1 MMIRWG
7 TILPTAYRVTVT
19 VVRASLP
26 NKEDAHIEFKER
38 LIPSV
43 HLRDDKRQHLASQ
56 MRDRLLQGGGK
67 AVYVVG
73 VDDDGHIVGLSDLEL
88 EETLTVLRTV
98 AVENNSSLERVEKFQ
113 ESGRVI
119 AKVVIAAYSRPVKS
133 HVTVSVAGHVNHGK
147 STLIACLMT
156 KKKDDGKAWLY
167 LDTLPHEIER
177 NLSADIHHALLG
189 FNGGE
194 AITTVN
200 PLDREERHRVFE
212 RSEKVVSFVDTVGHE
227 PWLRTT
233 IRGLLGQEIDYGFLV
248 VAADDGLTYVSREHL
263 GIMLAMGLP
272 VLVCVTKADRVTEQR
287 LNEAEREVTTLL
299 KSIGRVPY
307 SIRSQEDISV
317 VLDKLSVVSPI
328 FRTSAATRQGFD
340 LLYVML
346 HSLPQRIK
354 PMERSF
360 LMYIDRVYNVEGVGS
375 VVSGAIKQGRLLAGS
390 ELIVGPDVRGDFK
403 PVRAKTIEM
412 HYARL
417 SEAEAGL
424 IVGIAVRGVKHEE
437 LGRGM
442 VLCDPRLSPVSV
454 KRFEADIVVL
464 SHPTRVTNGY
474 EPVLHINTVSSTVKF
489 RLLDRDYLKAGEN
502 GHVEM
507 TFRYRPWFVNESD
520 KFVFREG
527 KCKGI
532 GTVTKIVEYA

>member
-1 MMIRWG
+1 M
-7 TILPTAYRVTVT
+7 A
-19 VVRASLP
+19 VVKPSLP

-73 VDDDGHIVGLSDLEL
+73 VDDDGRIVGLSDLEL
-88 EETLTVLRTV
+88 EETLAVLRTV
-98 AVENNSSLERVEKFQ
+98 AAENNSSLERVEKFQ
-113 ESGRVI
+113 ENGRVI
-119 AKVVIAAYSRPVKS
+119 AKVVIVAYSRPVKS

-156 KKKDDGKAWLY
+156 RKRDDGKAWLY

-177 NLSADIHHALLG
+177 NLSADIHHAILG
-189 FNGGE
+189 FNGGKS
-194 AITTVN
+194 ITIMN

-248 VAADDGLTYVSREHL
+248 VAADDGLTHVSREHL

-272 VLVCVTKADRVTEQR
+272 VVVCITKADRVTEQR
-287 LNEAEREVTTLL
+287 LNEVEREVAALL
-299 KSIGRVPY
+299 KSVGRVPY
-307 SIRSQEDISV
+307 PIRSQEDISV
-317 VLDKLSVVSPI
+317 VLDKLSIVAPI
-328 FRTSAATRQGFD
+328 FRTSAATHVGFD
-340 LLYVML
+340 LLYAML
-346 HSLPQRIK
+346 HALPQRIK
-354 PMERSF
+354 ATEKPF
-360 LMYIDRVYNVEGVGS
+360 LMYIDRVYNIEGVGS
-375 VVSGAIKQGRLLAGS
+375 VVSGAIKQGRLSAGS

-412 HYARL
+412 HYARIP
-417 SEAEAGL
+417 EAEAGL
-424 IVGIAVRGVKHEE
+424 IVGIALRGVKHED

-442 VLCDPRLSPVSV
+442 VLCDPALKPLSVR
-454 KRFEADIVVL
+454 RFEADVVVL
-464 SHPTRVTNGY
+464 SHPTRVTAGY
-474 EPVLHINTVSSTVKF
+474 EPVLHINTVASTVKL
-489 RLLDRDYLKAGEN
+489 RLLDKEYLKAGEN

-507 TFRYRPWFVNESD
+507 TFRYRPWLVHEGD

-532 GTVTKIVEYA
+532 GTVTNVVEYV